1 MWFKITYISKGKL
14 KTVTIKADSSN
25 EAILLLRKREK
36 RIIVKH
42 IEEVEKHSLIDDL
55 LKKLDFSKIN
65 LEEYI
70 SVIDQLYVMLDA
82 GLGIDMVLDNIKNNI
97 KNKKLRQIFNAISND
112 IKAGLSLSESF
123 KKFEKDLGT
132 LSVAIILL
140 GEETGDLARA
150 MKDLSEILSEI
161 LDNRKRLKKAIRYP
175 VFIIFA
181 MIIAFVIVI
190 LEVIPPFRS
199 IFASLHA
206 ELPLPTR
213 ILLWVEH
220 AFRVYGLYVLA
231 GAFTI
236 FAILTLLYT
245 KSEKARLKMDK
256 FILKIYIVG
265 PAIKLAM
272 VGRFIFVMQ
281 RLIDAGIPIVS
292 AVEIAL
298 KIVENRFI
306 YQKLS
311 LIKISIES
319 GGSIRQ
325 GFEESGLFE
334 KMIVQMVSAGEESGS
349 LSLMLKKASN
359 YYLSKYRYLVDNIAV
374 LIEPILI
381 AAIAGFVFTLALG
394 IFLPM
399 WNLTEVMH

>member
-132 LSVAIILL
+132 LSVAMILL

-220 AFRVYGLYVLA
+220 AFRVYGLYMLA

-236 FAILTLLYT
+236 FAILTILYT